1 MTIQTYSR
9 LECHFLGWSDGVF
22 VVWMALNLQITMS
35 VKHFCEE
42 IIQRQHIID
51 VPQTYPL
58 ESMYVCILIYLN
70 NIY

>member
-22 VVWMALNLQITMS
+22 VVWVALNLHGHHVCKALLRRDHTETA
-35 VKHFCEE
+35 HYA
-42 IIQRQHIID
+42 
-51 VPQTYPL
+51 PQTYPL
-58 ESMYVCILIYLN
+58 QSMYVCILSYLN